1 MCVELGERHAVAE
14 VATDD
19 DDIRPG
25 GFIAGPTQFALADA
39 ALWFLVFGAL
49 GRIEP
54 MALTSEL
61 SIRYLRPAI
70 GPTLHARADL
80 AAISRRSVVG
90 SVTRVDGRRRQA
102 DRRRPGHLRPAAGDV
117 IITDPDDERLADFVD
132 LADPAARRRRERE
145 RAVHRRGSDRRR
157 PTDRVAASGP
167 FDPRHAQA
175 PRRRRGAAW
184 RRRGRRSSSPTRRSS
199 PAPSGSTSTAA

>member
-1 MCVELGERHAVAE
+1 MTDETAPTPADINEMVATAFPGSRAVCVEVGDRYAVAE

-25 GFIAGPTQFALADA
+25 GFIAGPTQFAIADA

-61 SIRYLRPAI
+61 SIRFLRPAI
-70 GPTLHARADL
+70 GPTLHARAEL

-90 SVTRVDGRRRQA
+90 TVTVWTA
-102 DRRRPGHLRPAAGDV
+102 DANKPTAVAQGTYALP
-117 IITDPDDERLADFVD
+117 LA
-132 LADPAARRRRERE
+132 
-145 RAVHRRGSDRRR
+145 
-157 PTDRVAASGP
+157 T
-167 FDPRHAQA
+167 
-175 PRRRRGAAW
+175 
-184 RRRGRRSSSPTRRSS
+184 
-199 PAPSGSTSTAA
+199 